1 MEIHEIFPHFYNA
14 IFLYLKFLFQCIFK
28 LCNMYALVLKYTL
41 TWWGICFIVFM
52 TSFNVMARMRRRRI
66 YYANWC
72 EPIGLV
78 YPIPHLAIYFSKR
91 RKEDSML
98 KGRTNVVKLFSHI
111 SSKRLFHDTLI
122 CIYKSRVKGRYDM
135 IFNFCALLWQQNWK
149 TPHRKLNH
157 NTRPF
162 DFYFLLGKAV
172 SSQTIHVT

>member
-1 MEIHEIFPHFYNA
+1 MYEIFPHFYNA
-14 IFLYLKFLFQCIFK
+14 IFLYLKFLFQCILK

-41 TWWGICFIVFM
+41 TWRGICFIVFM

-98 KGRTNVVKLFSHI
+98 KGRTNVVRLFSHI

-122 CIYKSRVKGRYDM
+122 CIYKSRVKG
-135 IFNFCALLWQQNWK
+135 ALWHDLQFLCPSL
-149 TPHRKLNH
+149 TTKLKN
-157 NTRPF
+157 
-162 DFYFLLGKAV
+162 A
-172 SSQTIHVT
+172 S